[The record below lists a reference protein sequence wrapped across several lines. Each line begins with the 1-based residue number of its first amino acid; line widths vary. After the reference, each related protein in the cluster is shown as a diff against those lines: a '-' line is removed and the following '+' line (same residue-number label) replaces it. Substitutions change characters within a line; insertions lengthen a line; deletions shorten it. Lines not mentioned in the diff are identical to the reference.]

1 MHFKTSFFCVEDEQA
16 EPSRSKSTALV
27 LDEVIDV
34 ENEEKKEVKVEPQVT
49 KLFELRVVYFPTVYQ
64 S

>member
-1 MHFKTSFFCVEDEQA
+1 MLKLKIIYFSEDEA
-16 EPSRSKSTALV
+16 TKSNT
-27 LDEVIDV
+27 DEVIDV